1 MSHDTNPGSELV
13 ESLLEDIQLQE
24 IKTRFLEE
32 HPELADEVNE
42 LSPQDLAEYLAE
54 SDYTWE
60 NIHDERSSSP
70 RRALDEAD
78 PDPAPEVEEE
88 PAPPADPVRDV
99 ADELERR
106 GRYLNSLSARERSDV
121 MWLRG
126 AAKCKTHR
134 ELVEYVW
141 RHSCCT
147 YPGQRWKKIPPF
159 YGKTNGRPATVEPG
173 ILPNLSALHEI
184 EALLASL

>member
-1 MSHDTNPGSELV
+1 MSTDTNPGSELV
-13 ESLLEDIQLQE
+13 EGLLEDIHLAE
-24 IKTRFLEE
+24 VKTRFLEE
-32 HPELADEVNE
+32 NPELADEVNE
-42 LSPQDLAEYLAE
+42 LSPEDLAEYLAE
-54 SDYTWE
+54 SDYTSE
-60 NIHDERSSSP
+60 TVHDAER
-70 RRALDEAD
+70 
-78 PDPAPEVEEE
+78 DPAPQAEAE

-106 GRYLNSLSARERSDV
+106 GRYLNSLSARERADAV
-121 MWLRG
+121 WLRG